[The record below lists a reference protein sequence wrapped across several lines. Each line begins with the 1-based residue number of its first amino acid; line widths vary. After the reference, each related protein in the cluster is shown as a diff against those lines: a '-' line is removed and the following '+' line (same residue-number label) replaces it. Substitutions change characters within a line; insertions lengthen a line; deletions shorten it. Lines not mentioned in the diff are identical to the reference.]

1 MGLPIYGVVFLF
13 SHFEQTPIFA
23 PKLQLLFKWG
33 QRWRIQIAKKKTSS
47 LGHSSS
53 LCTILRD
60 GLTFLGHGGLLCRC
74 ITFSKVF
81 SNFQV
86 HAILRKVPLG
96 LKSSSRKLGI
106 QGIYFNFLV
115 PSDAPFSTLYL
126 QLLHT
131 HLTRFQKQAAKMNGR
146 KSRNKKREK
155 PFYTELELWLLLPL
169 ILWTEKENS
178 TCCGHKNNR
187 FHATLFL
194 GKRSLI
200 KGKRRQL

>member
-1 MGLPIYGVVFLF
+1 
-13 SHFEQTPIFA
+13 
-23 PKLQLLFKWG
+23 
-33 QRWRIQIAKKKTSS
+33 
-47 LGHSSS
+47 
-53 LCTILRD
+53 
-60 GLTFLGHGGLLCRC
+60 
-74 ITFSKVF
+74 
-81 SNFQV
+81 
-86 HAILRKVPLG
+86 
-96 LKSSSRKLGI
+96 
-106 QGIYFNFLV
+106 
-115 PSDAPFSTLYL
+115 
-126 QLLHT
+126 
-131 HLTRFQKQAAKMNGR
+131 MNGR

>member
-1 MGLPIYGVVFLF
+1 MGVCYVDVLHFLRYF
-13 SHFEQTPIFA
+13 PT
-23 PKLQLLFKWG
+23 FKYMLYSG
-33 QRWRIQIAKKKTSS
+33 KYP
-47 LGHSSS
+47 LD
-53 LCTILRD
+53 LR
-60 GLTFLGHGGLLCRC
+60 
-74 ITFSKVF
+74 
-81 SNFQV
+81 V
-86 HAILRKVPLG
+86 HQENCGDPLR
-96 LKSSSRKLGI
+96 
-106 QGIYFNFLV
+106 V
-115 PSDAPFSTLYL
+115 PSDAPLSTLYL

-155 PFYTELELWLLLPL
+155 PFYTELELWLLLLPL

-200 KGKRRQL
+200 KGNRRQL